1 MGPDPNRRYAII
13 PLPAGPAPADAL
25 VVGGMDDVMENLPQ
39 TAARHRRLRQ
49 LDEAEKR
56 HLGQIEAVNAR
67 VDSVLERERQVEER
81 EQALREDAIR
91 RFADGM
97 LQLEHRLDAFEQAQ
111 ARTALDA
118 LPDPDDPEHRSRA
131 QQDDLEA
138 VHEAPH
144 SFDKEQ
150 LEAMRASERGREADA
165 AESVGD
171 LPEELQTP
179 PAPLSEE
186 EPAGLGTRDARKRKF
201 REPKPR
207 KGKIVAQPI
216 STRSEL

>member
-1 MGPDPNRRYAII
+1 MTEPDDQRFKFIDPQGRVIG
-13 PLPAGPAPADAL
+13 AGPLDQLMAYLPDSRARKDAEALIRDAALAVDRIESINARADA
-25 VVGGMDDVMENLPQ
+25 V
-39 TAARHRRLRQ
+39 
-49 LDEAEKR
+49 
-56 HLGQIEAVNAR
+56 I
-67 VDSVLERERQVEER
+67 EREVEAR
-81 EQALREDAIR
+81 EGALHAEAIR
-91 RFADGM
+91 RFADAV
-97 LQLEHRLDAFEQAQ
+97 LELEHRVDAFEQAQ
-111 ARTALDA
+111 ASATLDV
-118 LPDPDDPEHRSRA
+118 LPDPDHPQGLSRA

-207 KGKIVAQPI
+207 KGKVVAQPI
-216 STRSEL
+216 SVSLTEE